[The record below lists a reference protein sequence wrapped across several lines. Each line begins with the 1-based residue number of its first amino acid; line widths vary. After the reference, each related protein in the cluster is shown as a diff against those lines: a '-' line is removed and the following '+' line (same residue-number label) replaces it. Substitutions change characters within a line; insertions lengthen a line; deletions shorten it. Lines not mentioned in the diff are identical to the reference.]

1 MASLARCMLHIGETY
16 FEEREFGKCLAA
28 VDRAAALAKECNDA
42 VDFSLR
48 GGGVNLDP
56 DESRI
61 DAARVLLEK
70 VEYDRDKA
78 RASIRTLSAKIQLV
92 QGFALVE
99 VSEYQHGQVL
109 LERALSSFEKDGR
122 LRECVSFGGVL

>member
-1 MASLARCMLHIGETY
+1 MRRAGKHEFARDRYNLCLDALTRRAKDRPHGQADVASLARCMLHIGETY

-61 DAARVLLEK
+61 DAAAFCWKR
-70 VEYDRDKA
+70 
-78 RASIRTLSAKIQLV
+78 
-92 QGFALVE
+92 
-99 VSEYQHGQVL
+99 
-109 LERALSSFEKDGR
+109 
-122 LRECVSFGGVL
+122 